1 MAMADPLVLY
11 DVDADVGIVT
21 LNRPDKLNAISQE
34 LQHALTEAFVRA
46 DADPATSVVLLRA
59 EGRSFCAGYDIGAKD
74 PDAGDWRSDPTK
86 AHAHLQPQL
95 EFEMAPWLMKK
106 PVIASVQGHVLGGG
120 CELVMLCD
128 LTIAA
133 DNATFGEPEVRFSAV
148 GPAIVMP
155 MIIGHKKARELLYFG
170 DQIDAQTALDI
181 GMINRIV
188 PLAELP
194 RASLAYAKRLSLI
207 SPQALYATKRAVN
220 RVADA
225 TGFRSALYAGLDVVG
240 PLYATATDHGTRF
253 REIART
259 EGVPAAVKWRSA
271 QFKG

>member
-1 MAMADPLVLY
+1 LTDPLVLY
-11 DVDADVGIVT
+11 DVDDRVGIIT
-21 LNRPDKLNAISQE
+21 LNRASKLNAINHE

-59 EGRSFCAGYDIGAKD
+59 EGRSFCAGYDIGAKS
-74 PDAGDWRSDPTK
+74 PGDDSWRSDPAK

-95 EFEMAPWLMKK
+95 EFEIAPWLMQK

-133 DNATFGEPEVRFSAV
+133 ENATFGEPEVRFSAV

-155 MIIGHKKARELLYFG
+155 MIIGYKKARELLYFG
-170 DQIDAQTALDI
+170 DQIDARTALDL
-181 GMINRIV
+181 GMINRVV
-188 PLAELP
+188 PLAEL
-194 RASLAYAKRLSLI
+194 RATSLKYAKRLALI
-207 SPQALYATKRAVN
+207 SPEALYATKRAVN

-225 TGFRSALYAGLDVVG
+225 AGFRTALYTGLDVVG
-240 PLYATATDHGTRF
+240 PLYATTTELGQRF
-253 REIART
+253 RQLATT
-259 EGVPAAVKWRSA
+259 EGVPAAVRWRSA
-271 QFKG
+271 QFSE